1 MNTVADLKKRILLL
15 LGDDVAS
22 GAGEPIYGGQYSEDA
37 LLAGVHAA
45 LDAVLPWVWKRSVF
59 ELNTSDDGYVFTLPD
74 DFYQVEGIAESLSI
88 SNNTLVYGR
97 YAPMETFRAR
107 EVLDSSQAYWMLF
120 PRGKVTFSGKITLTA
135 GAKMFYAATWTKP
148 TDDTEVLET
157 PEYALTAL
165 SLYAASNCLLG
176 KAVAAANIRQYGTK
190 VDSGNPEDNPMLS
203 VSTYLQRVFDISVQ
217 RFPTMPRGVI
227 Q

>member
-88 SNNTLVYGR
+88 SN
-97 YAPMETFRAR
+97 
-107 EVLDSSQAYWMLF
+107 
-120 PRGKVTFSGKITLTA
+120 
-135 GAKMFYAATWTKP
+135 KP
-148 TDDTEVLET
+148 
-157 PEYALTAL
+157 P
-165 SLYAASNCLLG
+165 S
-176 KAVAAANIRQYGTK
+176 
-190 VDSGNPEDNPMLS
+190 
-203 VSTYLQRVFDISVQ
+203 
-217 RFPTMPRGVI
+217 
-227 Q
+227 